1 MRAHGLDPVGDGI
14 GFLDQPAPLVVV
26 VEPEV
31 ARGALCDDAVHADL
45 MEVEALQL
53 VEYRALLVDAEELG
67 AVDET
72 VGC

>member
-1 MRAHGLDPVGDGI
+1 
-14 GFLDQPAPLVVV
+14 
-26 VEPEV
+26 
-31 ARGALCDDAVHADL
+31 